1 MGLVGRATA
10 QLATG
15 GTHNA
20 RVVIRSV
27 SRDRSLGGSRRA
39 TLANAAMR
47 LLNGRGETCSRCCFN
62 GVQRSSTMAAGA
74 GKGIREEA

>member
-47 LLNGRGETCSRCCFN
+47 LLNGRGETCSRCCFA
-62 GVQRSSTMAAGA
+62 GVQPPLTVAAGA
-74 GKGIREEA
+74 VQALRT